1 MKSQSKSFPLF
12 VDLDGTLIQTDLLIE
27 SFLRFIKVNPLRV
40 VEVFIWLFQGRAFLK
55 SQLAKRVE
63 LDAALLP
70 YNLEFLDYLKQQKEN
85 GRKLYLLTASHEIY
99 ANQVA
104 KHVGIFDGVIASK
117 DSINMKGETKLEY
130 CKSINPE
137 FAYAGN
143 DAVDFKIF
151 PYAKESLLVNPS
163 FSAKQKAKLNPVTR
177 VFDTS
182 NNMLGNILR
191 GLRVHQWLKNIL
203 IFVPLLVSGLYM
215 DGAAIFDS
223 FVAFFLFSLLAS
235 ATYVLNDLNDLDA
248 DRAHPRKKFRPIASG
263 DWPIA
268 NAITFSVGLFV
279 IVFILTLYFTPLNF
293 QLSILAYLLL
303 TLTYSLYLKDYVIAD
318 VISLACLF
326 TIRIIAGAM
335 AIDVVLSFW
344 LLAFSMF
351 IFFSLALVKRC
362 AELKVL
368 TNMNKSKA
376 SGRDYFVEDYTL
388 MQTFGVTS
396 AFVALLIMA
405 FYVQVSLDDV
415 FYKTPIL
422 LWATLP
428 AFAYWLCRMWLK
440 TNRGDMHDD
449 PIVFSLKDRGSLVT
463 IGFIITTTLAAKLV

>member
-1 MKSQSKSFPLF
+1 MKSQSKRFPLF

-27 SFLRFIKVNPLRV
+27 SFLRFIKVNPLRIV
-40 VEVFIWLFQGRAFLK
+40 DVFIWLFQGRAFLK
-55 SQLAKRVE
+55 SQLAKSVE

-85 GRKLYLLTASHEIY
+85 GRELYLLTASHEIY
-99 ANQVA
+99 ANQIA
-104 KHVGIFDGVIASK
+104 KHVGIFDGVVASN

-130 CKSINPE
+130 CRNINKQ
-137 FAYAGN
+137 FGYAGN

-151 PYAKESLLVNPS
+151 PFAQESLLVNPS
-163 FSAKQKAKLNPVTR
+163 FLAKQKAKQISVTH

-182 NNMLGNILR
+182 KSTIKNIIR

-203 IFVPLLVSGLYM
+203 IFVPLLVSGLYVE
-215 DGAAIFDS
+215 GGAIFHA
-223 FVAFFLFSLLAS
+223 FVGFFLFSLLAS

-248 DRAHPRKKFRPIASG
+248 DRAHPRKKFRPIAAG

-268 NAITFSVGLFV
+268 NAITVAGGLFV
-279 IVFILTLYFTPLNF
+279 TVIILTLYFTPLNF

-303 TLTYSLYLKDYVIAD
+303 TLTYSLFLKDYVIAD